1 MICQQ
6 FLPLLYSFYYL
17 QKYMQFNRFQTLSD
31 IFILIGLLFIGSVAS
46 ASLFALV
53 SMPFIKLGFFE
64 IMSLAKTNTDPQ
76 MIPYLKVFTTFTAA
90 GTWVFASW
98 LLLHIRKLNPSQQ
111 WQFRSPS
118 PKKVL
123 SLLPFL
129 FLALMYASAFLLKIN
144 ASLPLPE
151 SIKNFTSVDNK
162 KLMASF
168 LQMATMNDFVV
179 NLVLI
184 ALAPAVFEEIFF
196 RGTLQRLLIN
206 FFGNAHLGIA
216 ICSFVFAAIHLNAE
230 QFIPMFFLALVLG
243 YVCYYSRSIW
253 PSIILHFLNNGF
265 AVWAS
270 YLQDTMPVAKAIVAD
285 DYTPPI
291 AVTVLAF
298 AVIAGFFYWLIKKNQ
313 TLNTIT
319 YE

>member
-1 MICQQ
+1 
-6 FLPLLYSFYYL
+6 
-17 QKYMQFNRFQTLSD
+17 MQYNRFQTLSD
-31 IFILIGLLFIGSVAS
+31 IFILIGLLIIGSVVS

-76 MIPYLKVFTTFTAA
+76 MIPYLKLFTTFTAA
-90 GTWVFASW
+90 GSWVFSSW
-98 LLLHIRKLNPSQQ
+98 VLLRIKKQNPMQQ
-111 WQFRSPS
+111 WQFRKPS
-118 PKKVL
+118 PKQVL
-123 SLLPFL
+123 LYLPFL
-129 FLALMYASAFLLKIN
+129 FLALMYASAFLLKVN

-151 SIKNFTSVDNK
+151 SIKNFTSVENK
-162 KLMASF
+162 KLMGTFLHMAS
-168 LQMATMNDFVV
+168 MNDFLV

-184 ALAPAVFEEIFF
+184 ALAPAVFEELFF
-196 RGTLQRLLIN
+196 RGTLQGMLIEL
-206 FFGNAHLGIA
+206 FGSAHVGI
-216 ICSFVFAAIHLNAE
+216 IVCSFVFAAIHLNAE

-265 AVWAS
+265 AVWVT
-270 YLQDTMPVAKAIVAD
+270 YLQDRMPVAKAIATD

-291 AVTVLAF
+291 AATVLAF
-298 AVIAGFFYWLIKKNQ
+298 AVIGGFFYWLIKKNQ